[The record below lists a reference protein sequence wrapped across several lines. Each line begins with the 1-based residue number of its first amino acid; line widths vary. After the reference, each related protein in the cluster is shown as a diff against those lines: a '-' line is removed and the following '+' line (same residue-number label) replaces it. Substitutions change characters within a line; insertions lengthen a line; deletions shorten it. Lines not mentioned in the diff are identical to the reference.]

1 MRSNDVLR
9 TGKFFQPEMFLSVQL
24 SLFCPEEL
32 GLDITSFEFA
42 ALSTSYYIYPP
53 PAGSFSILL
62 HGARLSNRII

>member
-1 MRSNDVLR
+1 MTSCEPGNFFFFFFNRKCIYRS
-9 TGKFFQPEMFLSVQL
+9 S
-24 SLFCPEEL
+24 PEEL
-32 GLDITSFEFA
+32 DLDITSFEFA